1 MAVHVDQ
8 DDCLDR
14 SSMKPRNLRQVE
26 SNERCCSPSRKGDQ
40 RSAIIID
47 HIEGNV
53 FYLCG

>member
-40 RSAIIID
+40 RSAILID